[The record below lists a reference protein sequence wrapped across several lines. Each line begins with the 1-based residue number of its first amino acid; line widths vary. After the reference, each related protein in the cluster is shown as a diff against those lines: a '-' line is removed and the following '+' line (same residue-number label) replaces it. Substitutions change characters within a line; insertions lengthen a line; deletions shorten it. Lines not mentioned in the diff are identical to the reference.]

1 MTRCEGGGVPLCLTR
16 TSSSILLAWFT
27 KMDKLKGVIQT
38 IHTSEETPPFVLTS
52 EVDERWTI
60 KVYGNISG
68 SLQIWET
75 QQDIPDTKKVS
86 LISEAITD
94 GNLHLDLP
102 SSKSQA
108 LTLHI
113 FLSNEQSLIFHLQ
126 LNEGQN
132 AGMELLGIIGTI
144 LQRKPQ
150 EPKDV
155 DKLRDEIRML
165 KVSLAEKDKTI
176 NTYQS
181 KITALEGKLV
191 RASPKKPKTGKL

>member
-1 MTRCEGGGVPLCLTR
+1 M
-16 TSSSILLAWFT
+16 A
-27 KMDKLKGVIQT
+27 
-38 IHTSEETPPFVLTS
+38 
-52 EVDERWTI
+52 
-60 KVYGNISG
+60 
-68 SLQIWET
+68 
-75 QQDIPDTKKVS
+75 TKKVS

-113 FLSNEQSLIFHLQ
+113 FLPNERSLVYDLQ
-126 LNEGQN
+126 LIEGQN

-191 RASPKKPKTGKL
+191 RASPKKPKTATSPSRRAPAGASKLQPNQKRRQMVEDEFAGSDSEEEEDPRL